1 MPIFQYKAYTA
12 GGGTT
17 TGVIDADTAREAR
30 TRLRR
35 DQVFVS
41 EIHELRGGRRRRV
54 AGSSTK
60 TTARQRLGERVRS
73 LRSVDTTPSGKNTE
87 LVGSFTRQLG
97 TLLGAGIPLT
107 EALRALIEQ
116 AETRKAETMLR
127 EVRESVGQGV
137 SLADALSV
145 HKQWFTDL
153 YVNMVRA
160 GQATGNLDVVLMRV
174 ADYMASQRALRRKVV
189 AAMTYPLMMIGIG
202 VIVVAILMGY
212 VVPKITAM
220 LIDTGQTLPLPTKI
234 LIAASDWFKSYWMLL
249 ALGIALV
256 SFVVERIYHRSPK
269 GRLFFD
275 RTSLRL
281 PLLGELL
288 RKQAVSRFTHT
299 LSTLLR
305 SGVPVVTSLEIT
317 RNVIGNR
324 VVADATEG
332 IRTRILEGT
341 DISSPLKAS
350 GAFPPVVAYMVSVG
364 EQSGELEQMLERI
377 GEAYDEEIAITTERF
392 TSVLEPIMIVL
403 LAIVVGY
410 IVISIVL
417 PILKVGQMS

>member
-1 MPIFQYKAYTA
+1 MPIYQYKAYTA

-30 TRLRR
+30 SRLRR
-35 DQVFVS
+35 DEVFVS
-41 EIHELRGGRRRRV
+41 EIHELRGGRKRRL
-54 AGSSTK
+54 AGGKPASRRDK
-60 TTARQRLGERVRS
+60 LREKVQN
-73 LRSVDTTPSGKNTE
+73 LRSVDTKPNAKATE
-87 LVGSFTRQLG
+87 IVGAITRQLG

-137 SLADALSV
+137 SLADALAV
-145 HKQWFTDL
+145 HPQWFTDL

-160 GQATGNLDVVLMRV
+160 GQATGNLDVVLNRT
-174 ADYMASQRALRRKVV
+174 ADYMTSQRALRRKVIS
-189 AAMTYPLMMIGIG
+189 ALTYPMMMIGIG
-202 VIVVAILMGY
+202 MIVVAILMGF
-212 VVPKITAM
+212 VVPRITAM
-220 LIDTGQTLPLPTKI
+220 LIDTGQTLPVPTKL
-234 LIAASDWFKSYWMLL
+234 LIAASDWFKSYWMLA

-256 SFVVERIYHRSPK
+256 SFIIERIYHRSER

-275 RTSLRL
+275 RNMLRI
-281 PLLGELL
+281 PLIGELL

-299 LSTLLR
+299 LSTLLK

-317 RNVIGNR
+317 RNVVGNR
-324 VVADATEG
+324 VVADATEA

-364 EQSGELEQMLERI
+364 EQSGELEGMLERI
-377 GEAYDEEIAITTERF
+377 GEAYDEEIAITTERL
-392 TSVLEPIMIVL
+392 TSVLEPVMIVL
-403 LAIVVGY
+403 LAVVVGY
-410 IVISIVL
+410 IVVSIVL
-417 PILKVGQMS
+417 PILKVGQVA